1 MSRRSA
7 SPRSSWSRFQR
18 RSSGSGRQ
26 PKSPCSSVSRM
37 SPSLCPTLIAFT
49 CSNMARSPG
58 RATRAASRPKPGRNI
73 CNPSQR
79 LRQGD
84 LLAAALVDE
93 NDDHAAACNQSN
105 PGKRKGVRQSAE
117 DENPRQHSPE
127 REAVEEGRDS
137 GCPAEALGEQ
147 EPNMPERDEQAG
159 ETEKGEV
166 PVAWRLPG
174 LETERHGRR
183 RHHHHDIARERHNHY
198 WNARRHVTPNQIARR
213 NQQSRREGEQSGRG
227 DSW

>member
-18 RSSGSGRQ
+18 PSSGSGRQ
-26 PKSPCSSVSRM
+26 PKSPYSSVSRM

-49 CSNMARSPG
+49 CSNMAGSPG
-58 RATRAASRPKPGRNI
+58 RATRAASRPKPVRNI

-93 NDDHAAACNQSN
+93 NDGHAAACNQRN
-105 PGKRKGVRQSAE
+105 PGKRKGVRQGAK
-117 DENPRQHSPE
+117 DENARQNGPE

-137 GCPAEALGEQ
+137 GCPAKAIGEQ
-147 EPNMPERDEQAG
+147 GTNMTQR
-159 ETEKGEV
+159 
-166 PVAWRLPG
+166 
-174 LETERHGRR
+174 
-183 RHHHHDIARERHNHY
+183 
-198 WNARRHVTPNQIARR
+198 
-213 NQQSRREGEQSGRG
+213 
-227 DSW
+227 